1 VIARKA
7 VGICALLLTVLI
19 VSGSQPVGAQAPLQ
33 AGSHVDIVITS
44 SGRSDVLARPTTG
57 GRTYT
62 LHHAGATYI
71 ALHFAEFNLA
81 PGDRVVVSDGVGEQR
96 YEMSGLGKMQAR
108 TFWAQHVKGDTAVI
122 EFVSAD
128 PVDARHGFVIDEYV
142 AGFIP
147 LDAPDTEAICGGDDK
162 RNAACYQG
170 TYSTEYDKG
179 RAVARLLIQG
189 SSLCT
194 GWLASANNHLV
205 TNEHCIT
212 SAAAATSTDYEF
224 MAEAPNCNDG
234 NCQLCYAGDVYS
246 GATFIQDNAALDY
259 ALVRIT
265 SGDPA
270 GLYGFLSIDN
280 RAAIVGE
287 EIYIPQ
293 HPGGR
298 AKEFGIESSDSND
311 SNGLCH
317 VNTFSPGCS
326 SSSYSDVGYQC
337 DTEGGSSGSPVLARS
352 SHKVIA
358 LHHCANCPN
367 RGVPINLVCD
377 EICGFLGPECVAN
390 VDCDDS
396 NACTSD
402 SCVNEECSYSPI
414 SDCCGNGVCESGED
428 CASCGSDCF
437 SGSGAATCG
446 NGICE
451 IGDGESC
458 QNCPSDC
465 NGVTAGRPSS
475 RYCCGSD
482 VFCADARC
490 SAGGST
496 CTEVP
501 GTSSCCG
508 DGICEG
514 AEDSANCAVDCTLCS
529 VNADCA
535 DGDSC
540 TTDVCSDGLCVNT
553 SISCDDSDACTA
565 DNCTAGVCSS
575 DPIDC
580 NDLDDCTVD
589 SCDTVG
595 GCVNDPINCDDGN
608 ACTTD
613 SCSGGACSSA
623 PLDCDDGDACTIDSC
638 DVVSGCVHDEPVCQ
652 DGDGCCPSGCDS
664 SNDDDCSSCVPVN
677 QSCSSDADCCSS
689 KCRGPNGR
697 KTCKA
702 A

>member
-1 VIARKA
+1 MTKLRSVS
-7 VGICALLLTVLI
+7 ALSALVLTVLF
-19 VSGSQPVGAQAPLQ
+19 VSGSHPVAAQAPLQ
-33 AGSHVDIVITS
+33 AGDHIDIVIAS
-44 SGRSDVLARPTTG
+44 SGRSDVLVQPTSG
-57 GRTYT
+57 GQTYT
-62 LHHAGATYI
+62 LHHPGATYI

-81 PGDRVVVSDGVGEQR
+81 AGDRVVVSDVLGEQR

-122 EFVSAD
+122 ELVSAD
-128 PVDARHGFVIDEYV
+128 PANSTRGFLIDEYV

-147 LDAPDTEAICGGDDK
+147 LDVPDTEAICGGDDK
-162 RNAACYQG
+162 RNAVCYQG
-170 TYSTEYDKG
+170 SYSTEYDKG

-194 GWLASANNHLV
+194 GWLASASNHLV

-212 SAAAATSTDYEF
+212 SASAATSTDYEF

-234 NCQLCYAGDVYS
+234 NCQLCHPGVVYS

-259 ALVRIT
+259 ALVQIT

-270 GLYGFLSIDN
+270 GTYGFLSIDN
-280 RAAIVGE
+280 RDAIVGE

-311 SNGLCH
+311 SNGVCH
-317 VNTFSPGCS
+317 VNTFSAGCS
-326 SSSYSDVGYQC
+326 SSSYNDVGYRC

-367 RGVPINLVCD
+367 RGVPIDLVCD
-377 EICGFLGPECVAN
+377 EICGFLGPECTNNA
-390 VDCDDS
+390 DCDDS
-396 NACTSD
+396 NSCTSD

-414 SDCCGNGVCESGED
+414 SNCCGNGVCESGED
-428 CASCGSDCF
+428 CASCSSDCF

-451 IGDGESC
+451 IGDGENC
-458 QNCPSDC
+458 QNCASDC
-465 NGVTAGRPSS
+465 NGVTGGRPSN

-482 VFCADARC
+482 TFCGDSRC
-490 SAGGST
+490 SSGGNS
-496 CTEVP
+496 CTETPSV
-501 GTSSCCG
+501 GSCCG

-514 AEDSANCAVDCTLCS
+514 SEDGANCAVDCTGCS

-540 TTDVCSDGLCVNT
+540 TTDVCNNGACSNT
-553 SISCDDSDACTA
+553 PISCDDADACTA
-565 DNCTAGVCSS
+565 DNCSLGVCSN
-575 DPIDC
+575 DPVDC
-580 NDLDDCTVD
+580 NDADACTVD
-589 SCDTVG
+589 SCDSVG
-595 GCVNDPINCDDGN
+595 GCINDPISCDDGN
-608 ACTTD
+608 FCTTD
-613 SCSGGACSSA
+613 SCSGGSCASV
-623 PLDCDDGDACTIDSC
+623 PVDCDDGDACTIDSC
-638 DVVSGCVHDEPVCQ
+638 DSGSGCVYDEPACQ
-652 DGDGCCPSGCDS
+652 NGDGCCPSACDS
-664 SNDDDCSSCVPVN
+664 SNDDDCSSCAPV
-677 QSCSSDADCCSS
+677 SVACSSDSDCCSN
-689 KCRGPNGR
+689 KCRGPSGR
-697 KTCKA
+697 KTCK
-702 A
+702 